1 MAFVTK
7 ARISLILLLCL
18 VDRNGCERTGPFNP
32 AEALVKAKNAAA
44 GKLGPDVKTFN
55 VLDYGA
61 KADGKTDSSINFIR
75 TFKAA
80 CNFRGNAMMVI
91 PKGDFLIGP
100 IIFQGPCFNPSS
112 LIIQANG
119 IVKAQADLSYFT
131 GGADDTDWITFQ
143 SIKGLILSGTG
154 TFHGQGAKAW
164 KYNDCAHKS
173 HCVRLAANFKFNK
186 VNDAI
191 INGINSIDPKGFHI
205 MVTVCQNFRLL
216 NLKLQAPGDSPNTD
230 GIHISK
236 STVVKI
242 AHCVIGTG
250 DDCVSM
256 IHGSIDI
263 SVNKVICGPGH
274 GFSVGSLG
282 HYDDEADVNKIVVTN
297 SSLTDTTNGVRI
309 KTYKTD
315 SPSKASSI
323 FFTDLIMNRVKN
335 PIIIDQEYGNR
346 RSTQTSKV
354 SISDVRFVNI
364 KGTSISKV
372 AVQFLCSKSNPC
384 EGIQMNNIDLQYV
397 GPPRDQQPFESNCTN
412 AKVSYIGLQNPPP
425 CR

>member
-1 MAFVTK
+1 MALVTK
-7 ARISLILLLCL
+7 ARISLVILLCL

-44 GKLGPDVKTFN
+44 GKLGPE
-55 VLDYGA
+55 
-61 KADGKTDSSINFIR
+61 NFIR

-91 PKGDFLIGP
+91 PKGEFLIGP

-143 SIKGLILSGTG
+143 SINGLILSGTG

-205 MVTVCQNFRLL
+205 MVTVCRNFRLL

-236 STVVKI
+236 SNVVKI

-256 IHGSIDI
+256 IHG
-263 SVNKVICGPGH
+263 
-274 GFSVGSLG
+274 VGSLG
-282 HYDDEADVNKIVVTN
+282 HYDDEADVSKIVVTN

-346 RSTQTSKV
+346 RSTQVTKTYSPNLTNTNFPFRKLKFSAFWFRFFVAYYTKKKKTSKV

-384 EGIQMNNIDLQYV
+384 EGIQMNNINLQYV

-412 AKVSYIGLQNPPP
+412 AKVSYVGLQNPPP